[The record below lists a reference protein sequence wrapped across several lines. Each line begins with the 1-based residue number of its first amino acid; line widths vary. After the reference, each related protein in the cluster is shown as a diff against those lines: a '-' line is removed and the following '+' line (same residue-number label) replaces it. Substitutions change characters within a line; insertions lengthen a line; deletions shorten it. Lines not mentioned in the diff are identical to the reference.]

1 MDRVRTGT
9 VVPTA
14 TFTNCI
20 PLRFRPLER
29 DTPKRGAMIEH
40 PLPYARHAIGDRDT
54 RKRGAIIERRAPYA
68 RYTVADRDRRY
79 STAIIERT
87 IRDISSLD
95 RHVL

>member
-54 RKRGAIIERRAPYA
+54 RKRGAIIERPICDPA
-68 RYTVADRDRRY
+68 RTFLHRHRRN
-79 STAIIERT
+79 T
-87 IRDISSLD
+87 
-95 RHVL
+95 